1 MIESNSHS
9 FLCFIFSEN
18 MLVQKA
24 GRKDE
29 IYVLRLYSRLLFSSV
44 FFHVDIVHCYFF
56 SFSCLLISSLF
67 SNAVFVCLYV
77 NYFMFYVLV
86 QPLMALTL

>member
-1 MIESNSHS
+1 
-9 FLCFIFSEN
+9 

-29 IYVLRLYSRLLFSSV
+29 KYVLRFYSRLLFSSV
-44 FFHVDIVHCYFF
+44 LFHVDIVHYYFF
-56 SFSCLLISSLF
+56 SFYCLLISSLF
-67 SNAVFVCLYV
+67 RNAVFDWLYV

-86 QPLMALTL
+86 